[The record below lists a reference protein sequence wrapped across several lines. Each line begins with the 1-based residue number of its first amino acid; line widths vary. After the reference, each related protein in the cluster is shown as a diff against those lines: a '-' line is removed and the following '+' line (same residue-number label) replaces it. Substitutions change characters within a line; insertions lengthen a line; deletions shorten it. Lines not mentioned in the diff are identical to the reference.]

1 MFFYYKFSSY
11 VASYIGPIQ
20 TGFLMTFQKS
30 YGRTGIVFPVKKHH
44 RSGKTG
50 IHRIPKGIT
59 NLGER
64 PLFDKLL

>member
-30 YGRTGIVFPVKKHH
+30 YGGTGIMLPLEKKN
-44 RSGKTG
+44 TQ
-50 IHRIPKGIT
+50 
-59 NLGER
+59 ER
-64 PLFDKLL
+64 KNRNP